1 MVGAYID
8 QFVGFAGSH
17 AWLAYAAVFVAAV
30 LEAVPVFGSFI
41 PGSTI
46 ILALSGLAGSGSL
59 DLVGVIAAAITGGL
73 IGDNTA
79 FFIGRSHSRTI
90 LTAWPMSRYPA
101 LVARS
106 EALFER
112 YGSLSVFFARFVP
125 PVRAFVPAL
134 AGALGMSPLKFVA
147 LNVPSVTMWALAHI
161 LPGAFAVFA
170 AEQRGGLP
178 GLQGTSHLGW
188 IGLVGLAALALAGWT
203 WWRKSRTRSAEA
215 ATPGPPS

>member
-1 MVGAYID
+1 LGAYID
-8 QFVGFAGSH
+8 QLVGFAGAH
-17 AWLAYAAVFVAAV
+17 GWLAYGTVFVAAM

-46 ILALSGLAGSGSL
+46 ILALSGLAGAGSL
-59 DLVGVIAAAITGGL
+59 DLIGVIAAAISGAL
-73 IGDNTA
+73 LGDNLA
-79 FFIGRSHSRTI
+79 FFIGRHRSRTI

-106 EALFER
+106 ESLFER

-134 AGALGMSPLKFVA
+134 AGALGMSPVKFVA
-147 LNVPSVTMWALAHI
+147 LNVPSVTIWALAHI
-161 LPGAFAVFA
+161 LPGALAVFA
-170 AEQRGGLP
+170 AEQTGGLP

-188 IGLVGLAALALAGWT
+188 IVLVGLAALVLAGWT
-203 WWRKSRTRSAEA
+203 WRRRVRARAPEA
-215 ATPGPPS
+215 ITPAPPS